1 MSHCFNFDKM
11 QYPNLP
17 FKYLEVEVDNENI
30 IYPILVRIQ
39 EISFGAG
46 VQAQLTGGTYLWQR
60 LFYSFCF
67 TVFCLIWFFTS
78 RQLIFSYV
86 GTGLPVLNQ

>member
-11 QYPNLP
+11 QYPKLP
-17 FKYLEVEVDNENI
+17 FKYLEVEVDIKWEYYLSNDI
-30 IYPILVRIQ
+30 HVRIQ

-60 LFYSFCF
+60 LF
-67 TVFCLIWFFTS
+67 
-78 RQLIFSYV
+78 
-86 GTGLPVLNQ
+86 

>member
-1 MSHCFNFDKM
+1 MSHFFNFDKM

-17 FKYLEVEVDNENI
+17 FKYLEVEDDNEKF
-30 IYPILVRIQ
+30 IYPIHVWIK

-60 LFYSFCF
+60 HF
-67 TVFCLIWFFTS
+67 
-78 RQLIFSYV
+78 
-86 GTGLPVLNQ
+86 

>member
-1 MSHCFNFDKM
+1 MCAPACVHARAHVCVCVCVCVADTLYPIIWSYEMSHCFNFDKM

-46 VQAQLTGGTYLWQR
+46 VQAQLTGGTYL
-60 LFYSFCF
+60 
-67 TVFCLIWFFTS
+67 
-78 RQLIFSYV
+78 
-86 GTGLPVLNQ
+86 